1 MNIFTTFIH
10 SPSKLMIFPLLSHN
24 NVKQYLSRIN
34 SILEFIFTY
43 ISALGVKLN
52 VVGQVHNESWIT

>member
-1 MNIFTTFIH
+1 
-10 SPSKLMIFPLLSHN
+10 MIFPLLSHN